1 MLAST
6 VAALVLTFSGLAR
19 QTQPM
24 QQTQRPQQTQQSQEP
39 QQTQDSKPAQDA
51 KPDRPPWAQTEKAA
65 PANASAQPNTASNTA
80 TDATNG
86 AAAGPSGSA
95 NTGNNSTA
103 TQPASSSSSATTKPT
118 AAKGPARKKS
128 AASNNS
134 LGNAGVPAGPP
145 VPIIEPSLD
154 TSSTAAVPGQNADA
168 AKDHPRIS
176 VTTNLVSVL
185 ASVLDEKNRPAPD
198 LPVEA
203 FQVFEEG
210 VPQNI
215 AVFDAETSQPLD
227 LALMIDSSLSAH
239 KEFGFEQE
247 AAAHFIRQVLR
258 PNDRLAVFA
267 FDETVTEY
275 ASFSDNVP
283 TLQAAVR
290 KIPGGAGTSIYD
302 ALVFGS
308 RELEKRG
315 EERRR
320 VIILVTDAGET
331 TSRYDF
337 EAARKEAVRG
347 GALLYTIVI
356 RPVKNENGRN
366 TAGEHALETITDATG
381 GAMFYPD
388 TPQEL
393 GVIFDIIDRELRT
406 QYRLG
411 YYPEPRG
418 PANTYRNIEVKVL
431 GTYHVRHRKTYLTG
445 PQ

>member
-1 MLAST
+1 VPILQPTLETPST
-6 VAALVLTFSGLAR
+6 
-19 QTQPM
+19 
-24 QQTQRPQQTQQSQEP
+24 
-39 QQTQDSKPAQDA
+39 
-51 KPDRPPWAQTEKAA
+51 A
-65 PANASAQPNTASNTA
+65 PAPGETQNTANQH
-80 TDATNG
+80 G
-86 AAAGPSGSA
+86 HI
-95 NTGNNSTA
+95 
-103 TQPASSSSSATTKPT
+103 
-118 AAKGPARKKS
+118 R
-128 AASNNS
+128 
-134 LGNAGVPAGPP
+134 
-145 VPIIEPSLD
+145 
-154 TSSTAAVPGQNADA
+154 
-168 AKDHPRIS
+168 
-176 VTTNLVSVL
+176 VTVNLVSVL
-185 ASVLDEKNRPAPD
+185 ASVLDDNNRPAPD
-198 LPVEA
+198 LPIEA
-203 FQVFEEG
+203 FQIFEEG
-210 VPQNI
+210 VPQKI

-258 PNDRLAVFA
+258 PNDRLTVFG
-267 FDETVTEY
+267 FDETVTQY
-275 ASFSDNVP
+275 AKFSDNVHE
-283 TLQAAVR
+283 LQEAVR

-308 RELEKRG
+308 RALERNV
-315 EERRR
+315 EDRRR

-337 EAARKEAVRG
+337 EAARKAAVQS

-366 TAGEHALETITDATG
+366 TAGEHALDTITDTTG
-381 GAMFYPD
+381 GAMFFPD
-388 TPQEL
+388 TPQDL
-393 GVIFDIIDRELRT
+393 SIMFDLIDRELRT